1 MLSTLR
7 LPCVASELA
16 ASCSLRLIIHCPV
29 QSLVAHCEAWQNKF
43 TGLLNA
49 IALKELQTLHEYF
62 RSNGQNLKRVP
73 TDLDKLAGL
82 VQLHKRLTL
91 EKASVEA
98 RFEPL
103 HEKYRTLEKFE
114 VSWKAIV
121 LCQFTQTALCSMAW
135 LYVLAG

>member
-1 MLSTLR
+1 MKAVCSKATLSGIK
-7 LPCVASELA
+7 SG
-16 ASCSLRLIIHCPV
+16 ASCSFMLTMHCPV

-49 IALKELQTLHEYF
+49 IALKEPQTLHEYF

-91 EKASVEA
+91 EKASIEA

-114 VSWKAIV
+114 VS
-121 LCQFTQTALCSMAW
+121 
-135 LYVLAG
+135 